1 MFTDGMLDFH
11 DFQERQERQVSPGV
25 FRCARNCLRQGVDAR
40 VLQKFPWLVQEIVFK
55 LRLDTGCPGW
65 PGKQGLARRGD
76 QEDQEE
82 NKEAAGGRVGGRV
95 DGLGLCC
102 RVPGPD
108 VVSARGV
115 VGVPC
120 GCCCGCCSV
129 WVMSGFVSWCASGV

>member
-65 PGKQGLARRGD
+65 PGSKAWPGEEIKRTKKRTKKLPGEGWGDVLTGLVCAVGF
-76 QEDQEE
+76 
-82 NKEAAGGRVGGRV
+82 RVLMLCR
-95 DGLGLCC
+95 LG
-102 RVPGPD
+102 V
-108 VVSARGV
+108 
-115 VGVPC
+115 
-120 GCCCGCCSV
+120 
-129 WVMSGFVSWCASGV
+129 